1 MRVIVCGLGHIG
13 YRSATLLARLGA
25 TVSVVCR
32 PSRED
37 WTRAVRAGGG
47 TVLIGDARDPAL
59 LERAGLATC
68 DAIIAATDSDVVNLE
83 IALDARRAR
92 DDVAIVVR
100 MFDATLAE
108 EVEHSLAVRRAL
120 SVSSLAAPAFAGAA
134 IGDEI
139 RGVLSFG
146 DERFVLG
153 EPSTEPGAATQ
164 SALHAGADLGDGLR
178 LVPEREWH
186 KAKPL
191 EEREKAA
198 RTQRKRASVVRLAVE
213 VWQGAPP
220 ALRRVLASLS
230 VLMLISVFVF
240 GYGMNLRLLDA
251 FYFLVTTV
259 TTTGYGDISPKDA
272 AAWLKLY
279 ACTVMILGSFA
290 TATLYSMITDFVLA
304 ERFASALG
312 RTRVP
317 LDGHVV
323 IVGIGNLG
331 YRIAE
336 ELARAG
342 VPTAAI
348 DVRPAVELAA
358 GLGDTPLMIGDGR
371 LDAVL
376 LEAHAE
382 GARALVAVTGDDAV
396 NLAVGLASARKR
408 RTPAVVRLF
417 DADFARKASSLSLRA
432 VLSASALAAP
442 SFVASALFDGVRY
455 AFVTRE
461 ELVAICDVPG
471 GAADHPEAEVVAAHE
486 GRSLLVRRARLLP
499 APAPAR

>member
-1 MRVIVCGLGHIG
+1 MHVIVCGLGHIG
-13 YRSATLLARLGA
+13 YRGATLLARLGA

-37 WTRAVRAGGG
+37 WIRAVEAAGG
-47 TVLIGDARDPAL
+47 TVIVGDARDPAL
-59 LERAGLATC
+59 LAKAGLATC

-92 DDVAIVVR
+92 EDVAIVVR

-134 IGDEI
+134 IGDRI

-146 DERFVLG
+146 EERFVLG
-153 EPSTEPGAATQ
+153 EPSTQGGAEGEN
-164 SALHAGADLGDGLR
+164 SGADLGDGLR
-178 LVPEREWH
+178 LVPERSWH
-186 KAKPL
+186 KAAPIG
-191 EEREKAA
+191 EREKLAKA
-198 RTQRKRASVVRLAVE
+198 QRKRASVVRLAIE

-240 GYGMNLRLLDA
+240 GYGMNLKLLDA

-272 AAWLKLY
+272 APWLKLY

-317 LDGHVV
+317 LHGHVV

-342 VPTAAI
+342 VPTAAV
-348 DVRPAVELAA
+348 DVRPAVELSA
-358 GLGDTPLMIGDGR
+358 GLGSTPLMIGDGR

-396 NLAVGLASARKR
+396 NLAVGLASVRKR
-408 RTPAVVRLF
+408 KIPAVVRLF

-432 VLSASALAAP
+432 ALSASALAAP

-461 ELVAICDVPG
+461 ELVAICDVAGPPS
-471 GAADHPEAEVVAAHE
+471 DHPEGEVVASHG
-486 GRSLLVRRARLLP
+486 GRSLIVRRARLQP
-499 APAPAR
+499 APSLVPMM

>member
-13 YRSATLLARLGA
+13 YRAATLLARLGVEVA
-25 TVSVVCR
+25 VVCR
-32 PSRED
+32 PTRDE
-37 WTRAVRAGGG
+37 WIRAVEAAGGL
-47 TVLIGDARDPAL
+47 VIVGDARDPAL
-59 LERAGLATC
+59 LAKAGLATC
-68 DAIIAATDSDVVNLE
+68 DAVIAATDSDVVNLE
-83 IALDARRAR
+83 VALDARRAR
-92 DDVAIVVR
+92 ADVAIVVR

-108 EVEHSLAVRRAL
+108 EVEHALSVRRAL

-134 IGDEI
+134 IGDHV

-153 EPSTEPGAATQ
+153 EPGSAADPAAIEPG
-164 SALHAGADLGDGLR
+164 SADLGDGLR
-178 LVPEREWH
+178 LVPERLWH
-186 KAKPL
+186 RAPSPLAAK
-191 EEREKAA
+191 RAA
-198 RTQRKRASVVRLAVE
+198 GSKRKRASVVRLAIE

-220 ALRRVLASLS
+220 ALRRVLGSLAA
-230 VLMLISVFVF
+230 LMVVSVFVF

-272 AAWLKLY
+272 SAWLKLY
-279 ACTVMILGSFA
+279 ACLVMILGSFA

-304 ERFASALG
+304 ERFSSALG

-317 LDGHVV
+317 LEGHVV
-323 IVGIGNLG
+323 VVGIGNLG

-342 VPTAAI
+342 VEAAAV
-348 DVRPAVELAA
+348 DVRPSVELQA
-358 GLGDTPLMIGDGR
+358 GLGSTPLMVGDGR

-396 NLAVGLASARKR
+396 NLAVGLASVRKR
-408 RTPAVVRLF
+408 GIPAVVRLF
-417 DADFARKASSLSLRA
+417 DADFAQKASTLSLRA
-432 VLSASALAAP
+432 ALSASALAAP
-442 SFVASALFDGVRY
+442 SFVASALFEGVRY
-455 AFVTRE
+455 AFVTHD
-461 ELVAICDVPG
+461 ELVALCDVAG
-471 GAADHPEAEVVAAHE
+471 GPADHPAEQVVASNA
-486 GRSLLVRRARLLP
+486 GRSLLVRRARLRP
-499 APAPAR
+499 AAAMSPST